1 MLPIEEKQLKTLIAA
16 NGNIDVT
23 FQLLGDT
30 EKNEFALLVTVPGS
44 GKKQTFVLFS
54 TISRVVRRFKDLD
67 RGITF
72 IQEIMPGIQDIRIE
86 VKPME
91 SIPII
96 ERRKKPRD

>member
-16 NGNIDVT
+16 NDGLEVT

-30 EKNEFALLVTVPGS
+30 KRNEYALVVTVPSTGEN
-44 GKKQTFVLFS
+44 KTFVLFS
-54 TISRVVRRFKDLD
+54 TIGKAVRRFKDLD

-72 IQEIMPGIQDIRIE
+72 LQEIMPQVHNIQIE

-91 SIPII
+91 EIPVLD
-96 ERRKKPRD
+96 RRKKPRA